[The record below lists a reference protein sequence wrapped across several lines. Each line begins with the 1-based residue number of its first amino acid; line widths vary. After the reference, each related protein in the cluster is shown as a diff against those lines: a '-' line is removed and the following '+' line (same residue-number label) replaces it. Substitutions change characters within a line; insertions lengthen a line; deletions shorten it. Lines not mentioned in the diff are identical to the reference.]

1 MPIEIHGDAK
11 ALFTAIAAAQSR
23 MEGVKKAS
31 SNPHFRSKYADLASV
46 IEATVPPLNE
56 EGIAVLQLP
65 GWEQGEAYVHTEKK
79 GRGRDAE
86 VEAFDNHVR
95 GMLSL
100 TTVLGH
106 GPSGA
111 YLTSTA
117 CAPITDV
124 NPQAVGSAITYLR
137 RYSLQAAV
145 ALPSEDDDGNRA
157 SQRRGGGQERRQPQG
172 RGEGRAKQE
181 KPSTPRPGPTTGHH
195 DSWAGNRARFC
206 ADLKSMG
213 FQYEDVAAW
222 CEAHNRGRPSTW
234 DTHRRGKLLEWL
246 GDSGNSVQVK
256 AWVETEA
263 NIKAAQGEVSR
274 G

>member
-65 GWEQGEAYVHTEKK
+65 GWDGDLK
-79 GRGRDAE
+79 
-86 VEAFDNHVR
+86 HVT
-95 GMLSL
+95 LD
-100 TTVLGH
+100 TVLGH

-111 YLTSTA
+111 YVVSTA
-117 CAPITDV
+117 SAPVDKS
-124 NPQAVGSAITYLR
+124 NAQAVGSAITYLR

-157 SQRRGGGQERRQPQG
+157 SQRRGVGQERRQPQG

-213 FQYEDVAAW
+213 FKYEDVAAW

-256 AWVETEA
+256 SWVETEA